1 METITV
7 LPAGITAQ
15 LALMLPVS
23 AQLAQLGSS
32 EIILIRLFVLNATS
46 LLALSKMIRKRF
58 VLLNHT
64 VPTEWCPHSML
75 TVSK

>member
-15 LALMLPVS
+15 LVLMLPVS
-23 AQLAQLGSS
+23 AQLAKLGLS
-32 EIILIRLFVLNATS
+32 EIILIRLIVLNATS

-64 VPTEWCPHSML
+64 VTIEWCPHLML